1 MKDKIEKIL
10 KDENVPF
17 EFIPLPEGL
26 PPDVPSH
33 MKFYGDTMQHAL
45 ATMIYKTEKGF
56 VAVSRRGDT
65 KVNSKKLR
73 EYLGI
78 KRLSLATKEDMK
90 GLGLTPG
97 LVPPLGYSIP

>member
-1 MKDKIEKIL
+1 MKQKIEELL
-10 KDENVPF
+10 KQARVDYKL
-17 EFIPLPEGL
+17 IPLPEDL

-65 KVNSKKLR
+65 KVSSRKLR
-73 EYLGI
+73 EAL
-78 KRLSLATKEDMK
+78 R
-90 GLGLTPG
+90 
-97 LVPPLGYSIP
+97 